1 MKRHLIPALALL
13 LLVGA
18 VPLLA
23 QSAQPP
29 GHMDTPGATAA
40 TGEVV
45 SINSTALVIRTDSG
59 ETRTFLLDGST
70 VGIKE
75 YPAGTRVKVD
85 FVLDDQSR
93 SLAKVIMGPG
103 SELAPPVSQPSAT
116 LTEPAPAPEPAPV
129 TEPEPATEPAPVTE
143 PEEAALPETASELPL
158 VGLLGLLALAAGLGL
173 HAFRRS

>member
-1 MKRHLIPALALL
+1 MKRHLIPMLAIL
-13 LLVGA
+13 LLVGT

-45 SINSTALVIRTDSG
+45 SINSTALVIKTDNG
-59 ETRTFLLDGST
+59 ETRTFLLDNAT

-75 YPAGTRVKVD
+75 YTAGTRVKVD

-103 SELAPPVSQPSAT
+103 NEVAAPSASVT
-116 LTEPAPAPEPAPV
+116 EPAPAPAPSTTVTEPAPAPEPATE
-129 TEPEPATEPAPVTE
+129 TEPLTDQE
-143 PEEAALPETASELPL
+143 ALPDTASNQPL
-158 VGLLGLLALAAGLGL
+158 VALLGLLALAAALGL
-173 HAFRRS
+173 YAFRRS